1 MLSIQFFLFLYNKY
15 IKMKK
20 DVTAFIR
27 ELLFGHDCVI
37 VPGFGGFIG
46 NYTPA
51 RIDKNSGTFSPPVKQ
66 ISFNRNLN
74 HNDGLLI
81 GRISESAKINYGDSK
96 TIVDEFVTD
105 MRRRLS
111 KGEKVVLDMIGCF
124 YNNQEDNIQFEP
136 DKESNYLLDSYG
148 LTSFQCLP
156 VEGYDVRNRIVKY
169 REKGPMKQRVL
180 RKTLW
185 RAAVIIPLVAAI
197 TFASIKTDFFESW
210 IQQTSMNPLA
220 TVEFE
225 NNTAAVEELPLQP
238 ATTEQPA
245 IAAPTIITKS
255 VIEEVVPVKEENTYL
270 LVAGSFKSQ
279 ENARSLMDRLTAKGY
294 TPQLV
299 EAPNGFYRVS
309 AVSFNDLNQAS
320 AEKEVI
326 SKDFPGTWI
335 NKMK

>member
-1 MLSIQFFLFLYNKY
+1 
-15 IKMKK
+15 MKK

-81 GRISESAKINYGDSK
+81 GRISESGKINYGDSK
-96 TIVDEFVTD
+96 AIVEEFVSD
-105 MRRRLS
+105 LRRRIS

-124 YNNQEDNIQFEP
+124 YNNHEGNIQFEP

-156 VEGYDVRNRIVKY
+156 IEGYDVRKRIEKY
-169 REKGPMKQRVL
+169 RGKDLMNQRVL

-197 TFASIKTDFFESW
+197 TFTSIKTDFFKGW

-220 TVEFE
+220 SAEFE
-225 NNTAAVEELPLQP
+225 NNKAAVEEL
-238 ATTEQPA
+238 TIQPA
-245 IAAPTIITKS
+245 IPDQPSIASP
-255 VIEEVVPVKEENTYL
+255 EVVTEPGAGSIVHVQEKNTYL
-270 LVAGSFKSQ
+270 LVTGSFKLQ
-279 ENARSLMDRLTAKGY
+279 ENAKILMARLTEKGY
-294 TPQLV
+294 TPQIV

-309 AVSFNDLNQAS
+309 AISFTDLSMAS
-320 AEKEVI
+320 AEKEKI

-335 NKMK
+335 NKAE

>member
-1 MLSIQFFLFLYNKY
+1 
-15 IKMKK
+15 MKR
-20 DVTAFIR
+20 DVTAFIK

-81 GRISESAKINYGDSK
+81 GRISESTKINYGDSK
-96 TIVDEFVTD
+96 NIVEEFVSD
-105 MRRRLS
+105 MRKRLS

-124 YNNQEDNIQFEP
+124 YNNQEGNIQFEP

-156 VEGYDVRNRIVKY
+156 VEGYDVRKRIVKY
-169 REKGPMKQRVL
+169 REKDPKKQRVL
-180 RKTLW
+180 RRTLW

-197 TFASIKTDFFESW
+197 TFTSIKTDFFNGW

-220 TVEFE
+220 SAEFE
-225 NNTAAVEELPLQP
+225 NNKAAVEELAVQ
-238 ATTEQPA
+238 ATTTEQPL
-245 IAAPTIITKS
+245 IASP
-255 VIEEVVPVKEENTYL
+255 EVVPEPVAEAIVPVQEKNTYL

-279 ENARSLMDRLTAKGY
+279 GNARILMDRLTAKGY
-294 TPQLV
+294 TPQIV

-309 AVSFNDLNQAS
+309 AISFNDLNQAS
-320 AEKEVI
+320 AEKEKI

-335 NKMK
+335 NKAK